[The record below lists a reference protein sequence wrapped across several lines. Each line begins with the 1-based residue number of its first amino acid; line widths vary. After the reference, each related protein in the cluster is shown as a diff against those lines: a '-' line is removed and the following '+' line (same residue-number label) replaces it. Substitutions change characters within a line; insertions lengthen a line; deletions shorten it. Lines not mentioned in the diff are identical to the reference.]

1 MEPILFIFIEPIQP
15 QNTSAIP
22 TKALTSRS
30 LTLSDYVLMHF
41 DRKCL
46 QHDHRQLYDIVQR
59 GIRDGALAAGI
70 KLPSTRQLA
79 QELNIARNTVVNVY
93 GQLALEGY
101 VRAGVG
107 RGTYVAAVG
116 PRMVEDISQRPL
128 ERNTKLSQRGEQ
140 LLGSWGAGLQQW
152 GAFTPG
158 VPEVRMFPVQLWSR
172 LQSRI
177 WRGATPQQL
186 SYSTGPGDPELRH
199 AISGY
204 LQSTRGVNCSP
215 EQVVITNGTQQSLLL
230 IAQLL
235 ANPGD
240 AVWLESPGYWGA
252 RTVFGVNGL
261 NLQAVGLDDEGLAPT
276 AAQLAAPPR
285 LMFVSPSHQ
294 YPAGALMSHNRRRQL
309 LDYAAAHSVW
319 IVEDD
324 YDSEFR
330 YDARPLPALQG
341 LDEHGRVIY
350 LGTFSKTLF
359 PSLRVAYLVLPPDL
373 VSHFARA
380 LSELFR
386 EGQSMQQA
394 VLARFLA
401 EGHYATHIRRMRG
414 VYSAR
419 HDVLIGAIKQHFG
432 DQLPVIGRDAGLHL
446 VLGLPPQV
454 DDRLVSQGVMRAG
467 VNTRPLSMYYMQQPA
482 TSKGLLLGYG
492 CVREDEITR
501 SFAQLAR
508 VAQGYL

>member
-1 MEPILFIFIEPIQP
+1 MEPISKSEDSQTASKPGVL
-15 QNTSAIP
+15 
-22 TKALTSRS
+22 RS

-41 DRKCL
+41 DRKSA

-59 GIRDGALAAGI
+59 GIREGALVAGI

-79 QELNIARNTVVNVY
+79 LELGIARNTVVNVY
-93 GQLALEGY
+93 SQLALEGY

-107 RGTYVAAVG
+107 RGTYVAALGSRLVHDALLS
-116 PRMVEDISQRPL
+116 PVVRQA
-128 ERNTKLSQRGEQ
+128 KLSQRGEQ
-140 LLGSWGAGLQQW
+140 LLGEWGAGRQQW

-158 VPEVRMFPVQLWSR
+158 VPEVRMFPTQLWSR
-172 LQSRI
+172 LQSRV
-177 WRGATPQQL
+177 WRSTTPQQL
-186 SYSTGPGDPELRH
+186 SYATGPGDAGLRQ
-199 AISGY
+199 AISSY
-204 LQSTRGVNCSP
+204 LQNTRGVNCAP
-215 EQVVITNGTQQSLLL
+215 EQVVLTNGTHQSLHLV
-230 IAQLL
+230 AQLL

-240 AVWLESPGYWGA
+240 TVWLENPGYWGA
-252 RTVFGVNGL
+252 RSVFGANGL
-261 NLQAVGLDDEGLAPT
+261 NLRPVDVDGEGLAPT
-276 AAQLAAPPR
+276 AEQLGAPPR

-309 LDYAAAHSVW
+309 LDYAAAQGVW
-319 IVEDD
+319 IIEDD

-373 VSHFARA
+373 VNHFARA

-386 EGQSMQQA
+386 EGQTMLQA

-419 HDVLIGAIKQHFG
+419 HDTLINAIKQHFG
-432 DQLPVIGRDAGLHL
+432 DRLPIIGRDAGLHL
-446 VLGLPPQV
+446 VLGLPPHIP
-454 DDRLVSQGVMRAG
+454 DHSVSQHALRAG
-467 VNTRPLSMYYMQQPA
+467 VNTRPLSMYYMQHTAA
-482 TSKGLLLGYG
+482 TQGLLLGYG
-492 CVREDEITR
+492 GVQEEEIVR
-501 SFAQLAR
+501 SFATLAK
-508 VAQGYL
+508 VVETYL